1 MNDFIYVLFFISI
14 TTGLIYFLYKIM
26 LGAKSG
32 KDVEL
37 QITSEDLVKQLN
49 ILYKQRK
56 YNIVESL
63 AKNYL
68 EKKSRDDEVRLLL
81 TKTLHA
87 QNRIFDAIEQAK
99 IIIKHQPYNF
109 DIQIFLAN
117 CYMETDK
124 EMRAIEVFQEILEK
138 DLSNVVAIKELA
150 KIYLKTN
157 QKKSAIAMYK
167 KLEEFLES
175 DYEKAKNK
183 ATVAEIYIEFI
194 DYEPAIKEY
203 EQILEIYPEDINV
216 KKRLIELYKFLS
228 KHEKVIIKA
237 NELLWNHSQDE
248 IGLWAMQKLI
258 ETYKSMNNFEKALEL
273 ANMIKAHSLSNKT
286 EVESDI
292 AKILLAEGNIDGSIE
307 LLIALIAQEP
317 QNISFRKE
325 LAKAYH
331 AKLDFNK
338 TIDIYK
344 QIIELAST
352 SEITQV
358 HFEISDIYI
367 DWAMYMFSKNEN
379 EQCFRYFED
388 AIKYYDQNPDIYYK
402 LGNINMEIR
411 NFNEAISQYKKAIE
425 INPENEEYYYAI
437 SEPYKEIGSV
447 YEQKNALI
455 ECLKYNSNNAKAH
468 YQLGVICH
476 SQNDINSAIN
486 YIKKAIELNPN
497 FNEAKHKLALIFEH
511 IGDKNEAIALYES
524 ILEIEPENQE
534 ILNNLRMLKP

>member
-228 KHEKVIIKA
+228 KHEEVIIKA
-237 NELLWNHSQDE
+237 NELLGNHSQDE

-317 QNISFRKE
+317 QNISFKKE

-388 AIKYYDQNPDIYYK
+388 AIKYYDQNPDIYYQ

-437 SEPYKEIGSV
+437 AEPYKEIGSV

-455 ECLKYNSNNAKAH
+455 ECLKYNSSNAKAH
-468 YQLGVICH
+468 YQLGIICH